1 MESGLDILNNPN
13 YYSQALPTPTGTSGG
28 GAGGGGGGGGGGTW
42 DDPRFPQTSAPT
54 FDSKAVNPYLDQGA
68 SYEDISK
75 NTGYNLDA
83 IRSYADTTRPGYGV
97 SSPEIAPTSDPYTGT
112 TQSQYDNAQTVDLG
126 GTGTN
131 TPSAPAYDQNE
142 LRNFDQQQSL
152 FERLLQSTRGTLD
165 SGLKSIDSSYNRSR
179 SRSDQDK
186 ANALGDLGY
195 QRGEVESGKTKAINQ
210 TGDNSRVLR
219 NSLMRILGQAS
230 GGGSAFDMADMATAR
245 EATKNRSGVME
256 NYASNMQGLD
266 RTERDTMTKFQR
278 LLEDLDLQK
287 KEREEQLR
295 EGVTDREQSIV
306 AEQGQLAADRA
317 ALIGGDQFAAA
328 DPYRQQYLQLQNT
341 LDALPGQFA
350 TDFQYNPNQI
360 KQPTLKDYMVNRS
373 SINGSAP
380 GPQTQYSPYANFLKS
395 REDEQRLA

>member
-28 GAGGGGGGGGGGTW
+28 GAGGGGGGGGGGTL

-97 SSPEIAPTSDPYTGT
+97 SSPEIAPADM
-112 TQSQYDNAQTVDLG
+112 SQPSYS
-126 GTGTN
+126 
-131 TPSAPAYDQNE
+131 PSAPAYDQNE